1 MKIPKIDLDKFVL
14 LFGEEEANKI
24 TYDKYIN
31 YWLKKTKEL
40 RTTTQ

>member
-1 MKIPKIDLDKFVL
+1 MKIPKIDFDKFVL

-31 YWLKKTKEL
+31 FWQKTSKEI
-40 RTTTQ
+40 RKATQ